1 VIGPDGKVRS
11 IGNKGDDWRSGV
23 KELRKVLRGFEDK
36 GGFEFV
42 RDIKI
47 HKLIPQPMRAP
58 KNNGLRFNSQADP
71 LFDSMGPA
79 HISHPAEYKA
89 ILNDLEANNVSIK
102 YGNGSIAFSPNTA
115 GGPLGNE
122 ILLPNEFSISALR
135 HEYGHFLDHQALG
148 SPRYIEYF
156 KKPELILST
165 ERRQYLG
172 EIRTARE
179 VGDRSARRTLIE
191 NYLNEKNYIID
202 RYYQRPYGGKV
213 DTTTV
218 GGN

>member
-1 VIGPDGKVRS
+1 MK
-11 IGNKGDDWRSGV
+11 
-23 KELRKVLRGFEDK
+23 
-36 GGFEFV
+36 
-42 RDIKI
+42 
-47 HKLIPQPMRAP
+47 
-58 KNNGLRFNSQADP
+58 FNSQADP
-71 LFDSMGPA
+71 LLDSMGPA
-79 HISHPAEYKA
+79 QLSHPAEYKA
-89 ILNDLEANNVSIK
+89 ILNDLEVNNVSIK
-102 YGNGSIAFSPNTA
+102 YGDDSIAFSPNTA

-179 VGDRSARRTLIE
+179 IGDTSARRTLIE